1 VWHLQRKFGHLPFDF
16 IEKHRKPPNLSK
28 DKQLW
33 VDKYGEE
40 LIKDSEWV
48 NSTKHKN
55 ELYRFRHDEL
65 GEEYD
70 SIVKKFKDY
79 YGK

>member
-1 VWHLQRKFGHLPFDF
+1 MHLQRKLGFLPKDY
-16 IEKHRKPPNLSK
+16 IENHRKPPSVEK

-48 NSTKHKN
+48 ESTKHKN
-55 ELYRFRHDEL
+55 ELYRFHHDEL
-65 GEEYD
+65 GDEYN